1 VSGDKGDPTW
11 IRIAS
16 AYDENGDDAAKNRF
30 SRYLIT
36 FSAAV
41 CADLSSIQE
50 MRGRDALNALMMS
63 DTRSINPMLR
73 AVTG

>member
-1 VSGDKGDPTW
+1 MSGDKGDPTW

-16 AYDENGDDAAKNRF
+16 AYDENGDDAVKNSF

-36 FSAAV
+36 FAAAV

-50 MRGRDALNALMMS
+50 MWDKDALNASMMS
-63 DTRSINPMLR
+63 DTRSINPVLR